1 LKLLNTICYRL
12 HGTPDDREAA
22 SSCGEAMKPVA
33 FVSFSVN
40 GFGLELWWVWW
51 LAPVEIQFKAE
62 SVHIGC
68 RYLCFQT
75 VEHVGAEST
84 TTCETNC
91 VVKSVVIPSLS
102 QANK

>member
-1 LKLLNTICYRL
+1 MLVVWSRYAKQLVSLSSFILKLLNTICYRL

-62 SVHIGC
+62 LRSI
-68 RYLCFQT
+68 
-75 VEHVGAEST
+75 
-84 TTCETNC
+84 
-91 VVKSVVIPSLS
+91 
-102 QANK
+102 